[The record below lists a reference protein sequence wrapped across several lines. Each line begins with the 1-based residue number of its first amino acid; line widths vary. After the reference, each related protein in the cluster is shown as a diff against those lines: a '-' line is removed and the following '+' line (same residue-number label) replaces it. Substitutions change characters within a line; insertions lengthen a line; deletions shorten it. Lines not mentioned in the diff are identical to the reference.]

1 MISNKQTICLMSF
14 SNLRSWRQDSQTI
27 LKDDTSCKHAS
38 SATQGTYI
46 KIDKHNIYMITKITL
61 KTRWSQ
67 IALSCGA
74 AFAEP
79 HSLNEQLRYLSD
91 AENSVV

>member
-1 MISNKQTICLMSF
+1 MPYVVLKFEKLEAG
-14 SNLRSWRQDSQTI
+14 SQTI

-38 SATQGTYI
+38 SATQGAYI
-46 KIDKHNIYMITKITL
+46 KIDKHNIYMITKIIL

-74 AFAEP
+74 AFGK
-79 HSLNEQLRYLSD
+79 RIR
-91 AENSVV
+91 